1 MYQTPETCQIEN
13 LSDIYAKYFGYPS
26 TGYFVDFFGWYYF
39 FIFCF
44 ILAIPGMFLLLKIA
58 PWRK

>member
-26 TGYFVDFFGWYYF
+26 TGYFVEVFGDYINTVF
-39 FIFCF
+39 VREE
-44 ILAIPGMFLLLKIA
+44 LK
-58 PWRK
+58 K